1 MKEIAIIMTFSLIL
15 SCKSDKKKLALP
27 KSKSEISIINHAIDS
42 SKNTNIANQK
52 VEDSTEENN
61 DTYLKNGFS
70 IIYTTDDEDQY
81 LIYKKGKRIIDT
93 LNSCSVGLPIKNLG
107 YVISDFDNTFI
118 LGQSYGSGNP
128 TVVELY
134 DKETAKKLIKE
145 YSAIIDVD
153 STNQILL
160 YSENDVPKLTDKMT
174 LFDVKKNI
182 KENYDFPKEVFG
194 EPEILSRI
202 HLINISDKTFTIE
215 YEFNDY
221 RNTKRQKYT
230 R

>member
-1 MKEIAIIMTFSLIL
+1 MTFSLIL

-52 VEDSTEENN
+52 VEDSTEENS

>member
-1 MKEIAIIMTFSLIL
+1 MS
-15 SCKSDKKKLALP
+15 
-27 KSKSEISIINHAIDS
+27 KSKIEISKINYTIDS
-42 SKNTNIANQK
+42 SKNINVTNKK

-61 DTYLKNGFS
+61 DTFLKGGFS
-70 IIYTTDDEDQY
+70 IIYSTDHENQY

-93 LNSCSVGLPIKNLG
+93 LNSCSLGLPMKNLG

-134 DKETAKKLIKE
+134 EKETAKKLIKE
-145 YSAIIDVD
+145 YSAIIDVE
-153 STNQILL
+153 SINQILL
-160 YSENDVPKLTDKMT
+160 YSENDVPKLTDKIT
-174 LFDVKKNI
+174 LYDIKKGI
-182 KENYDFPKEVFG
+182 KEKYDFPKEVYG
-194 EPEILSRI
+194 EPEILNRI
-202 HLINISDKTFTIE
+202 HLINISDKVFTIE

-230 R
+230 ANVLVIMDLGI